1 MACRANAMAMGALAA
16 LMERVRNDSAAKP
29 DTVAPAVLDGVK
41 NVLNALEGID
51 RRLARLEKSAKAR
64 GRLDAEA
71 DEAEQYRL
79 RPVPEIERTRASPTR
94 LRLSNSS
101 VGDRW
106 GKLMKAAH
114 QPRFD
119 PQGGDAAVGTRQC
132 AVLGER

>member
-1 MACRANAMAMGALAA
+1 MACRANAMAMGALEA

-71 DEAEQYRL
+71 DEAEPAAGARN
-79 RPVPEIERTRASPTR
+79 RAHACVTNAASIVE
-94 LRLSNSS
+94 L
-101 VGDRW
+101 VGR
-106 GKLMKAAH
+106 
-114 QPRFD
+114 
-119 PQGGDAAVGTRQC
+119 
-132 AVLGER
+132 